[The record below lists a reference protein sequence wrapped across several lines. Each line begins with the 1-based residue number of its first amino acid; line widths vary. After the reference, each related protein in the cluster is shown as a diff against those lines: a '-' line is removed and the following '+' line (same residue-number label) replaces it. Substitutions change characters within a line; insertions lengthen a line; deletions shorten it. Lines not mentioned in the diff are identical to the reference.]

1 MKTLMIIFL
10 SAITLFITSCGID
23 TRTDTEKYLTYDIAI
38 MINDR
43 SLEKAT
49 PDIGGI
55 KLVRYLPV
63 SVDAGIADMESR
75 GYKVKQITD
84 TSNVPFQ
91 PLAITV
97 MYERVK

>member
-1 MKTLMIIFL
+1 MRTLMIVFL
-10 SAITLFITSCGID
+10 AVVAFFVASCGID
-23 TRTDTEKYLTYDIAI
+23 TRSDAEKAPDIAI

-84 TSNVPFQ
+84 ALNTLFQ
-91 PLAITV
+91 SSAITV

>member
-1 MKTLMIIFL
+1 MII
-10 SAITLFITSCGID
+10 TLTVFTFFVASCGID
-23 TRTDTEKYLTYDIAI
+23 TRTDTEKAPDVAI

-43 SLEKAT
+43 ALEKAT

-55 KLVRYLPV
+55 KLVRYLPK

-84 TSNVPFQ
+84 VPNTLFQ
-91 PLAITV
+91 SSAITV

>member
-1 MKTLMIIFL
+1 MIVFL
-10 SAITLFITSCGID
+10 AVVAFFVASCGID
-23 TRTDTEKYLTYDIAI
+23 TRSDAEKAPDIAI

-84 TSNVPFQ
+84 ALNTLFQ
-91 PLAITV
+91 SSAITV

>member
-1 MKTLMIIFL
+1 MIVFL
-10 SAITLFITSCGID
+10 AVVAFFVASCGID
-23 TRTDTEKYLTYDIAI
+23 TRSDAEKAPDIAI

-75 GYKVKQITD
+75 GYKVKQISEASATL
-84 TSNVPFQ
+84 FQ
-91 PLAITV
+91 SPSTTV

>member
-1 MKTLMIIFL
+1 MIVFL
-10 SAITLFITSCGID
+10 SVITLFIASCGID
-23 TRTDTEKYLTYDIAI
+23 TRTDTEKAPDIAI
-38 MINDR
+38 IINDR

-55 KLVRYLPV
+55 KLIRYLPV

-75 GYKVKQITD
+75 GYKVKQI
-84 TSNVPFQ
+84 SESPNGLFQ
-91 PLAITV
+91 SSSITV

>member
-1 MKTLMIIFL
+1 MIVFL
-10 SAITLFITSCGID
+10 SVITLFIASCGID
-23 TRTDTEKYLTYDIAI
+23 TRTDTEKASDVAV

-43 SLEKAT
+43 SLGKAT

-55 KLVRYLPV
+55 KLVRYHPV
-63 SVDAGIADMESR
+63 FVDAGISDMESR

-84 TSNVPFQ
+84 VPSTLFQ
-91 PLAITV
+91 SPSTTV

>member
-1 MKTLMIIFL
+1 MIVSL
-10 SAITLFITSCGID
+10 SVITLFIASCGID
-23 TRTDTEKYLTYDIAI
+23 TRTDTEKAPDIAI
-38 MINDR
+38 IINDR

-55 KLVRYLPV
+55 KLIRYLPV

-75 GYKVKQITD
+75 GYKVKQI
-84 TSNVPFQ
+84 SENPNGLFQ
-91 PLAITV
+91 SSAITV

>member
-1 MKTLMIIFL
+1 MIVFL
-10 SAITLFITSCGID
+10 SVITLFIASCGID
-23 TRTDTEKYLTYDIAI
+23 TRTDTEKTPDIAI
-38 MINDR
+38 IINDR

-55 KLVRYLPV
+55 KLIRYLPV

-75 GYKVKQITD
+75 GYKVKQISETPN
-84 TSNVPFQ
+84 TLFQ
-91 PLAITV
+91 STAITV

>member
-1 MKTLMIIFL
+1 MRTLMIVFL
-10 SAITLFITSCGID
+10 TVVAFFVASCGID
-23 TRTDTEKYLTYDIAI
+23 TRSDAEKAPDVAI

-84 TSNVPFQ
+84 APNTLFQ
-91 PLAITV
+91 SSAITV

>member
-1 MKTLMIIFL
+1 MIVFL
-10 SAITLFITSCGID
+10 SVITLFIASCGID
-23 TRTDTEKYLTYDIAI
+23 TRSDAEKAPDIAI
-38 MINDR
+38 MINNR

-84 TSNVPFQ
+84 VPNTLFQ
-91 PLAITV
+91 SSAITV
-97 MYERVK
+97 MYERIK

>member
-1 MKTLMIIFL
+1 MII
-10 SAITLFITSCGID
+10 TLTILTFFVASCGID
-23 TRTDTEKYLTYDIAI
+23 TRSDAEKAPDIAI
-38 MINDR
+38 MVNDR

-84 TSNVPFQ
+84 VPNTLFQ
-91 PLAITV
+91 SSAITV

>member
-1 MKTLMIIFL
+1 MIVFL
-10 SAITLFITSCGID
+10 SVITLFIASCGID
-23 TRTDTEKYLTYDIAI
+23 TRTDTEKAPDIAI
-38 MINDR
+38 IINDR

-55 KLVRYLPV
+55 KLIRYLPV

-75 GYKVKQITD
+75 GYKVKQITE
-84 TSNVPFQ
+84 SPNGLFQ
-91 PLAITV
+91 SSAITV

>member
-1 MKTLMIIFL
+1 MIIFL
-10 SAITLFITSCGID
+10 SVTALFVASCGID
-23 TRTDTEKYLTYDIAI
+23 TRSDAEKAPDIAI

-75 GYKVKQITD
+75 GYKVKQISE
-84 TSNVPFQ
+84 TSATLFQ
-91 PLAITV
+91 SPSTTV

>member
-1 MKTLMIIFL
+1 MIVFL
-10 SAITLFITSCGID
+10 AVVAFFVASCGID
-23 TRTDTEKYLTYDIAI
+23 TRSDAEKAPDIAI

-75 GYKVKQITD
+75 GYKVKQISE
-84 TSNVPFQ
+84 TSATLFQ
-91 PLAITV
+91 SPSTTV

>member
-1 MKTLMIIFL
+1 MIVFL
-10 SAITLFITSCGID
+10 SVITLFIASCGID
-23 TRTDTEKYLTYDIAI
+23 TRTDTEKAPDIAI
-38 MINDR
+38 IINDR

-75 GYKVKQITD
+75 GYKVKQITE
-84 TSNVPFQ
+84 NPNGLFQ
-91 PLAITV
+91 SSAYTV

>member
-1 MKTLMIIFL
+1 MIVFL
-10 SAITLFITSCGID
+10 AVVAFFVASCGID
-23 TRTDTEKYLTYDIAI
+23 TRSDAEKAPDVAV

-75 GYKVKQITD
+75 GYKVKQISEASATL
-84 TSNVPFQ
+84 FQ
-91 PLAITV
+91 SPSTTV

>member
-1 MKTLMIIFL
+1 MIVFL
-10 SAITLFITSCGID
+10 TVVAFFVASCGID
-23 TRTDTEKYLTYDIAI
+23 TRPTAEKAPEVAV
-38 MINDR
+38 MINDK

-84 TSNVPFQ
+84 APNTLFQ
-91 PLAITV
+91 SSAITV

>member
-1 MKTLMIIFL
+1 MIVFL
-10 SAITLFITSCGID
+10 TVVAFFVASCGID
-23 TRTDTEKYLTYDIAI
+23 TRSDA
-38 MINDR
+38 
-43 SLEKAT
+43 EKA

-84 TSNVPFQ
+84 APNTLFQ
-91 PLAITV
+91 SSAITV

>member
-1 MKTLMIIFL
+1 MIVFL
-10 SAITLFITSCGID
+10 SVITLFIASCGID
-23 TRTDTEKYLTYDIAI
+23 TRSDAEKAPDIAI
-38 MINDR
+38 IINDR
-43 SLEKAT
+43 ALEKAT

-84 TSNVPFQ
+84 VPNTLFQ
-91 PLAITV
+91 SSAITV

>member
-1 MKTLMIIFL
+1 MIVFL
-10 SAITLFITSCGID
+10 AVVAFFVASCGID
-23 TRTDTEKYLTYDIAI
+23 TRSDAEKAPDIAI

-75 GYKVKQITD
+75 GYKVKQITEASA
-84 TSNVPFQ
+84 TLFQ
-91 PLAITV
+91 SPSTTV

>member
-1 MKTLMIIFL
+1 MRTLMIVFL
-10 SAITLFITSCGID
+10 SVITLFIASCGID
-23 TRTDTEKYLTYDIAI
+23 TRTDTEKAPDVAI

-55 KLVRYLPV
+55 KLVRYNPKFAE
-63 SVDAGIADMESR
+63 AGIADMESR

-84 TSNVPFQ
+84 VPSTSFQQ
-91 PLAITV
+91 PLTTV

>member
-1 MKTLMIIFL
+1 MIISL
-10 SAITLFITSCGID
+10 SVITLFIASCGID
-23 TRTDTEKYLTYDIAI
+23 TRTDTEKAPDVAI

-55 KLVRYLPV
+55 KLIKYLPV

-75 GYKVKQITD
+75 GYKVKQI
-84 TSNVPFQ
+84 SESPNGLFQ
-91 PLAITV
+91 SSAITV